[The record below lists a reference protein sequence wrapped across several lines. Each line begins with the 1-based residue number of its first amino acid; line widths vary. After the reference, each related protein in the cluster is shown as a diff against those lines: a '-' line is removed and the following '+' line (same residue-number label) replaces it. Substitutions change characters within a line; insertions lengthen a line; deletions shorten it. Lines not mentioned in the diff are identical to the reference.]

1 MTKRSLEWRQRAC
14 EGSRGAKIFAAAVG
28 VGLEVA

>member
-1 MTKRSLEWRQRAC
+1 MTKRSLEWRQRDC
-14 EGSRGAKIFAAAVG
+14 EGSRGAKIFAVAGV